1 MTLKNHVIWK
11 IKRIN
16 GASLYWYYDPSMYS
30 LRQENYQNHRASS
43 MLLPRFYWD
52 GETYAFFSIR
62 IEQWLP
68 NGTLGEFPIQNQII
82 KMWKMISIIAIISL
96 KGTSQKE

>member
-1 MTLKNHVIWK
+1 MGPNYIDIMICLCIVWGEK
-11 IKRIN
+11 IIKITERP
-16 GASLYWYYDPSMYS
+16 LCYYQDFTGMGK
-30 LRQENYQNHRASS
+30 L
-43 MLLPRFYWD
+43 ML
-52 GETYAFFSIR
+52 FSIR